1 MMDRSQG
8 RMIVKRMALVVA
20 GALAVNAAV
29 ANGQTATT
37 STTSTPGTPGI
48 ARAADDT
55 RQSRYQIGQMER
67 VLEGA
72 VEHGVSNIR
81 DRLQAVG
88 PTELLLSDNARARGF
103 RLEGY
108 GVFFDVVVPSLDTT
122 VLWSIRTLDQNDLG
136 LESALRAL
144 QTHIRNAGDANLE
157 QALRRIE
164 LQMNPL
170 LLARMATPSASS
182 AARNGPGSMSAASVG
197 QPQEPVDPIL
207 SNPDEAYRTEVT
219 RALMDALL
227 DHSASLAVEPGEWL
241 TIAARRNDERP
252 RLAPADTDARTVII
266 RLRGSDLAAFLA
278 RQISREEA
286 LERVDVRVF

>member
-1 MMDRSQG
+1 M
-8 RMIVKRMALVVA
+8 VLVVL
-20 GALAVNAAV
+20 GALAVNTAV
-29 ANGQTATT
+29 ANAQTVTA
-37 STTSTPGTPGI
+37 PGTAG
-48 ARAADDT
+48 AAADT
-55 RQSRYQIGQMER
+55 KQSRYQIGQMER

-81 DRLQAVG
+81 DRLLAVG
-88 PTELLLSDNARARGF
+88 PTELLISDNARARGF

-136 LESALRAL
+136 LESALKVL
-144 QTHIRNAGDANLE
+144 QTHIRSAGDVDLE

-170 LLARMATPSASS
+170 LVARVAAPS
-182 AARNGPGSMSAASVG
+182 PGALNAGSVGAASIDPPA
-197 QPQEPVDPIL
+197 QKPVDPIL
-207 SNPDEAYRTEVT
+207 TNPDEAYRTEVT

-227 DHSASLAVEPGEWL
+227 DHSGSLAVEPGEWL

-252 RLAPADTDARTVII
+252 RLAPADTDARSVII

-286 LERVDVRVF
+286 LKRVEVRVF

>member
-1 MMDRSQG
+1 M
-8 RMIVKRMALVVA
+8 KRMVLVVV
-20 GALAVNAAV
+20 GAVAANAAV
-29 ANGQTATT
+29 ASAQTVTT
-37 STTSTPGTPGI
+37 STPVTPGTPGP
-48 ARAADDT
+48 ARAAADT
-55 RQSRYQIGQMER
+55 KQSRYQIGQMER

-81 DRLQAVG
+81 DRLEAVG
-88 PTELLLSDNARARGF
+88 PTELLISDDARARGF

-122 VLWSIRTLDQNDLG
+122 VLWSIRALDQNDLG

-144 QTHIRNAGDANLE
+144 QTHIRNAGDVNLE

-170 LLARMATPSASS
+170 LLARAAAPAAPSTARNASGSLSAS
-182 AARNGPGSMSAASVG
+182 SVG
-197 QPQEPVDPIL
+197 QPAQKPVDPIF

-227 DHSASLAVEPGEWL
+227 DHSGSLAVAPGEWL

-252 RLAPADTDARTVII
+252 RLAPADTDARSVII

-286 LERVDVRVF
+286 LKRVDVRVF